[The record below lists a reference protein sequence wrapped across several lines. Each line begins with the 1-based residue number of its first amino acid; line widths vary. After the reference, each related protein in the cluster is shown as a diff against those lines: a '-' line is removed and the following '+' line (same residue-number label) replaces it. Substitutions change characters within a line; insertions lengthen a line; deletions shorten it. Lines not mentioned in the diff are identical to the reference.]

1 MRIHRAK
8 HSSANKYWHINNMD
22 KILGNQQYHE
32 IDPGNKAAFMLSVQ
46 SPTVPLHPFPFFVSL
61 QPNVRQLNPKK

>member
-8 HSSANKYWHINNMD
+8 HSSANKYWHIDNMD
-22 KILGNQQYHE
+22 KTPRNQQYHR
-32 IDPGNKAAFMLSVQ
+32 IGPGNHAAIMLSVQ
-46 SPTVPLHPFPFFVSL
+46 GPTLSLYPFPFFVSL